1 MIFVAELGLN
11 HGGNFDLIYVM
22 IKESKLAG
30 ADNLAVGVE
39 SGSEAVRD
47 HMKKQFS
54 NQDLDE
60 FMEQAYKHNINLE
73 FLMIIGYPTET
84 QTDFQDTIDM
94 FTKYT
99 KYQKII
105 SSVAL
110 GSTLGVLPGTP
121 LEVAPP
127 LHRC

>member
-1 MIFVAELGLN
+1 MKAYRDFVTVMAKYN
-11 HGGNFDLIYVM
+11 STATSKITWGGQFIVRG
-22 IKESKLAG
+22 IKSMTEDDWQLSKLAG

-84 QTDFQDTIDM
+84 QTDFQDT
-94 FTKYT
+94 F
-99 KYQKII
+99 
-105 SSVAL
+105 
-110 GSTLGVLPGTP
+110 GSEFLRKT
-121 LEVAPP
+121 
-127 LHRC
+127 RF

>member
-1 MIFVAELGLN
+1 
-11 HGGNFDLIYVM
+11 
-22 IKESKLAG
+22 
-30 ADNLAVGVE
+30 
-39 SGSEAVRD
+39 
-47 HMKKQFS
+47 MKKQFS

-99 KYQKII
+99 KYQKRLYIYI
-105 SSVAL
+105 QIY
-110 GSTLGVLPGTP
+110 
-121 LEVAPP
+121 
-127 LHRC
+127 